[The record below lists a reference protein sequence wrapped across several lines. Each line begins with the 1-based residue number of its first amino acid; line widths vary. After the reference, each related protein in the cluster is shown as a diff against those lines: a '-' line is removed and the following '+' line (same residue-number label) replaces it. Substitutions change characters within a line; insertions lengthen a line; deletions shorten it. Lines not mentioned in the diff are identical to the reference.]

1 MVQPVYQPTV
11 VQPVQPARKAEV
23 NLPGQDVVNRVLTPE
38 EQREVA
44 FKVVAFFIMLIIG
57 SFALLYIYHSCSQSG
72 VKSLREKKTL

>member
-1 MVQPVYQPTV
+1 M
-11 VQPVQPARKAEV
+11 

-72 VKSLREKKTL
+72 VKSLREKKTFMEFLAGELDDTRPQN